1 MAEIHLEDIGEGH
14 LFTSGSHV
22 VTAAEIAS
30 FCELSG
36 DFNPLHTDDDAA
48 RAAGFR
54 ERIAHG
60 LLVLSIASGMP
71 TEADG
76 WALNAYLEESR
87 RFVAPVYPGD
97 TIHTVTR
104 VTEVRRSRSRP
115 HRGIVTTTVD
125 VLNQHG
131 DIVQTGTDVVMVA
144 ARSNGEETP

>member
-1 MAEIHLEDIGEGH
+1 MGETYLEDIAVGQT
-14 LFTSGSHV
+14 FTSGSHA
-22 VTAAEIAS
+22 VTSDEIAR

-48 RAAGFR
+48 REAGFR

-60 LLVLSIASGMP
+60 LLVLSITSGQP
-71 TEADG
+71 TEADD

-97 TIHTVTR
+97 AIHTVTR
-104 VTEVRRSRSRP
+104 VTEVRRSRSDP
-115 HRGIVTTTVD
+115 GRGIVTTSVE
-125 VLNQHG
+125 VVNQDG

-144 ARSNGEETP
+144 ARPSGEETS